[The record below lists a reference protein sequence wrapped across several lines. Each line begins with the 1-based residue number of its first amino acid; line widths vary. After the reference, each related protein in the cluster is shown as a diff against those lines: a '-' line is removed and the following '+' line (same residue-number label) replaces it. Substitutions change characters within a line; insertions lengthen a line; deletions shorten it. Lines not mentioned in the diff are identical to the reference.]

1 MTDKAMA
8 PMPTIAPCLWFDGRA
23 LEAAEF
29 YISVFPNS
37 HIDRILRS
45 SIDTPGAKQG
55 EPLLIEFTLA
65 GKQYQALNGGP
76 HHPFNDAISL
86 SVLCKDQ
93 ADVDRFWEALTAD
106 GGKPVQCSW
115 LKDKF
120 GVAWQIV
127 PEALPRLLHDK
138 DPVKAKRVMEA
149 MIQMVKI
156 DVATLQA
163 AYNGT
168 VAP

>member
-1 MTDKAMA
+1 MA
-8 PMPTIAPCLWFDGRA
+8 QTPTIAPCLWFDGRA

-29 YISVFPNS
+29 YVSLFPDS
-37 HIDRILRS
+37 HIDQILRS
-45 SIDTPGAKQG
+45 SIDTPGAKTG
-55 EPLLIEFTLA
+55 DPLLIEFTLA

-76 HHPFNDAISL
+76 HDSFNNAISF
-86 SVLCKDQ
+86 SILCGDQ
-93 ADVDRFWEALTAD
+93 AEVDRLWDSLTAD

-120 GVAWQIV
+120 GVSWQVV

-149 MIQMVKI
+149 MVQMVKI
-156 DVATLQA
+156 DVARLQA

-168 VAP
+168 VAS

>member
-1 MTDKAMA
+1 MA
-8 PMPTIAPCLWFDGRA
+8 QIPTIVACLWFDGRA

-29 YISVFPNS
+29 YVSLFPDS

-45 SIDTPGAKQG
+45 SIDTPGAKKG
-55 EPLLIEFTLA
+55 APLLIEFTLA
-65 GKQYQALNGGP
+65 GKPHQALNGGP
-76 HHPFNDAISL
+76 HDPFNDAISL
-86 SVLCKDQ
+86 SVLCGDQ
-93 ADVDRFWEALTAD
+93 AEVDRLWDALTAD
-106 GGKPVQCSW
+106 GGKPIQCSW

-127 PEALPRLLHDK
+127 PEALARALYDK
-138 DPVKAKRVMEA
+138 DSVKAKRVMEA

-156 DVATLQA
+156 DVAGLQA

-168 VAP
+168 

>member
-1 MTDKAMA
+1 MA
-8 PMPTIAPCLWFDGRA
+8 QIPTIVPCLWFDGRA

-29 YISVFPNS
+29 YVSLFPDS
-37 HIDRILRS
+37 HIDQILRS
-45 SIDTPGAKQG
+45 PIDTPGAKKG

-65 GKQYQALNGGP
+65 GKQHQALNGGP
-76 HHPFNDAISL
+76 HEQFNNAISL
-86 SVLCKDQ
+86 SLLCKDQ
-93 ADVDRFWEALTAD
+93 AEVDRLWDALTAD
-106 GGKPVQCSW
+106 GGKPIQCSW

-127 PEALPRLLHDK
+127 PEALPRLLHDQ
-138 DPVKAKRVMEA
+138 DAVKAKRVMEA

-156 DVATLQA
+156 DVAKLQA

-168 VAP
+168 VAS